1 MSAQTS
7 GQIPTNLSSGGSS
20 FGGNAAQ
27 IQGLLGNINEAQRKR
42 TFEKDDFKGSPYTA
56 DIFLPTTLFYGD
68 ERMGDLFYR
77 YNALNEEI
85 EIKINNLPDEPIQG
99 LARDK
104 KIRVMVGDYPL
115 SFKTFIDKTGK
126 TMNGYLLTLVDN
138 GDYKLY
144 RRTRVKYTEGMK
156 AQNSFVK
163 AVPSKFTQF
172 TEYFLQVEGID
183 RIDEIRNKNNALLGR
198 VKNDDKAA
206 LKAFLKEKNL
216 NVKNEEEFIIAVQ
229 HLNLN

>member
-42 TFEKDDFKGSPYTA
+42 TFESDDFKGSPYTS
-56 DIFLPTTLFYGD
+56 DIFLPATMYYGD
-68 ERMGDLFYR
+68 EKMGQLFYR

-85 EIKINNLPDEPIQG
+85 EIKIDNLPNEPIQA

-104 KIRVMVGDYPL
+104 QIRVMTGKYPL

-126 TMNGYLLTLVDN
+126 TMNGYLVTLADE
-138 GDYKLY
+138 GDYKLF

-183 RIDEIRNKNNALLGR
+183 RIDEIKNKNNALISR
-198 VKNDDKAA
+198 VKNEDKAS
-206 LKAFLKEKNL
+206 LKAFLKEKGL
-216 NVKNEEEFIIAVQ
+216 NIKNEEEFIIAVQ